1 MQIKTTFNTNGYGN
15 SNQDKR
21 TETDADRYGLRS
33 LFRGDVRFQQQP
45 EAFHWHVSGPG
56 SYAQHMALDEALTT
70 LADAMDRIVE
80 TTYAMKGDIEV
91 VIPQT
96 NTPRNIETHCEKFF
110 KYIDEQREMFEEDFQ
125 RPFSTTIRKLSS
137 NFFTG

>member
-1 MQIKTTFNTNGYGN
+1 MATAIKTKEQEQTRTGTDYGRFFGEMYAFNN
-15 SNQDKR
+15 SLK
-21 TETDADRYGLRS
+21 L
-33 LFRGDVRFQQQP
+33 
-45 EAFHWHVSGPG
+45 FHWHVSGPG

-110 KYIDEQREMFEEDFQ
+110 KYIDEQREMFEEDF
-125 RPFSTTIRKLSS
+125 STAILDDYQEAIQQLLYRLKRLQ
-137 NFFTG
+137 

>member
-1 MQIKTTFNTNGYGN
+1 MTKAQKQQRSGTDYGRFFGEMYAFNN
-15 SNQDKR
+15 SLK
-21 TETDADRYGLRS
+21 L
-33 LFRGDVRFQQQP
+33 
-45 EAFHWHVSGPG
+45 FHWHVSGPG

-110 KYIDEQREMFEEDFQ
+110 KYIDEQREMFEEDF
-125 RPFSTTIRKLSS
+125 STAILDDYQEAIQQLLYRLKRLQ
-137 NFFTG
+137 

>member
-1 MQIKTTFNTNGYGN
+1 MATAIKTKEQKQTRTGTDYGRFFGEMYAFNN
-15 SNQDKR
+15 SLK
-21 TETDADRYGLRS
+21 L
-33 LFRGDVRFQQQP
+33 
-45 EAFHWHVSGPG
+45 FHWHVSGPG

-96 NTPRNIETHCEKFF
+96 NTPPAISRRIARSSSNTSTNSVKCSRRI
-110 KYIDEQREMFEEDFQ
+110 FQ

>member
-1 MQIKTTFNTNGYGN
+1 MATAIKTKEQKQTRTGTDYGRVLGGVYALN
-15 SNQDKR
+15 KTRKLFDWAVGGPRRDGQQM
-21 TETDADRYGLRS
+21 GL
-33 LFRGDVRFQQQP
+33 V
-45 EAFHWHVSGPG
+45 EAR
-56 SYAQHMALDEALTT
+56 AT

-110 KYIDEQREMFEEDFQ
+110 KYIDEQREMFEEDF
-125 RPFSTTIRKLSS
+125 STAILDDYQEAIQQLLYRLKRLQ
-137 NFFTG
+137 

>member
-1 MQIKTTFNTNGYGN
+1 MGMATALSTKEQKQTRTGTDYGRFLGEMYPINN
-15 SNQDKR
+15 SLK
-21 TETDADRYGLRS
+21 L
-33 LFRGDVRFQQQP
+33 
-45 EAFHWHVSGPG
+45 FHWHVSGPG

-110 KYIDEQREMFEEDFQ
+110 KYIDEQREMFEEDF
-125 RPFSTTIRKLSS
+125 STAILDDYQEAIQQLLYRLKRLQ
-137 NFFTG
+137 

>member
-1 MQIKTTFNTNGYGN
+1 MATAIKTKEQPQTRTGTDYGRFFGEMYAFNN
-15 SNQDKR
+15 SLK
-21 TETDADRYGLRS
+21 L
-33 LFRGDVRFQQQP
+33 
-45 EAFHWHVSGPG
+45 FHWHVSGPG

-110 KYIDEQREMFEEDFQ
+110 KYIDEQREMFEEDF
-125 RPFSTTIRKLSS
+125 STAILDDYQEAIQQLLYRLKRLQ
-137 NFFTG
+137 